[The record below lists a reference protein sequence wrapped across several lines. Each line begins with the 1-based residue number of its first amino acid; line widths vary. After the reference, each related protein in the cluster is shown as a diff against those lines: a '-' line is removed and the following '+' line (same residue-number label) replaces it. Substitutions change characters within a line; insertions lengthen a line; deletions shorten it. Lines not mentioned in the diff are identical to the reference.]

1 VSGIAGVV
9 APGGAPVDAALLGR
23 MAACIARRGPDGSG
37 ARVLEGCG
45 LAHALLATGDEDAP
59 PAQPRSLDG
68 RAWITADAR
77 IDGRDALAR
86 ALRGAGEEAR
96 AEAPAAELL
105 LRAWRAWGPACV
117 DRLLGDFAFA
127 VWDAPRR
134 TLFCARD
141 PFGVKQL
148 FYAAPA
154 GAFVFSNTLECV
166 LLHPGVGRGLD
177 DAAVA
182 DFLVHGYPQDGERTV
197 RREVRALPPGHLLE
211 VEDGRVRVRRWW
223 TLPVEE
229 PLRYR
234 RPRDYADHFVEL
246 LGAVVRDRMP
256 RGGVSIFL
264 SGGRDSPA
272 LGAMAR
278 EAVRSGERPGEIRG
292 FTAVYERLFADDEG
306 RWAALAGRAL
316 EIPITWLP
324 VDGYRVFGRFE
335 SDPLLARAEPTDSAL
350 MAIEVDQWGQAAAHA
365 RVLLTGFG
373 GDAVLRETRSRLT
386 RLALGGHPLRAA
398 FEGAQYAWHH
408 RRVPRPGVRTWLRT
422 RGTARLVGD
431 VALPPWIAPELA
443 RRAGVAERLAEQNAR
458 RPPAHPTRPEAYELL
473 ESPLWPHLFRYQDP
487 GVTQIPLEGR
497 HPFFDLRLVRFLLS
511 VPPAQWYN
519 DKGLLR
525 IGMRGRLPEAL
536 LRRPKTPLAGS
547 PLGARF
553 AAEGAAWLDGRTL
566 GPEVAPFVDAER
578 VPRATGGRMDGPA
591 DPLWLHLRPLAL
603 SLWLRRSGA

>member
-1 VSGIAGVV
+1 MSGIAGIVPP
-9 APGGAPVDAALLGR
+9 AGAPVDAELMAR
-23 MAACIARRGPDGSG
+23 MGACLAPRGPDGSG
-37 ARVLEGCG
+37 ARLLEGCG
-45 LAHALLATGDEDAP
+45 LAHALLSTGEEDAP
-59 PAQPRSLDG
+59 PAQPLSLDG
-68 RAWITADAR
+68 RAWIAADAR
-77 IDGRDALAR
+77 IDGRDELAR
-86 ALRGAGEEAR
+86 ALRGAGEEVR
-96 AEAPAAELL
+96 ADAPAAELL
-105 LRAWRAWGPACV
+105 LRAWRAWGAECV
-117 DRLLGDFAFA
+117 GRLVGDFAFA
-127 VWDAPRR
+127 LWDAPRR
-134 TLFCARD
+134 RLFCARD
-141 PFGVKQL
+141 ALGVKP
-148 FYAAPA
+148 FFFAAPA
-154 GAFVFSNTLECV
+154 GAFVFSNSLECV
-166 LLHPGVGRGLD
+166 LLHPGVGRALD

-182 DFLVHGYPQDGERTV
+182 DFLVHGYHQDLDRTV

-223 TLPVEE
+223 TPPVEE

-246 LGAVVRDRMP
+246 LGAAVRERTP

-272 LGAMAR
+272 LAAMAR
-278 EAVRSGERPGEIRG
+278 EAERSGERPGPIHG

-335 SDPLLARAEPTDSAL
+335 DPLLARPEPTDSVL

-386 RLALGGHPLRAA
+386 RLALTGHLLRAA

-408 RRVPRPGVRTWLRT
+408 RRAPRPGVRTWLRT
-422 RGTARLVGD
+422 RGTAPMVGAA
-431 VALPPWIAPELA
+431 ALPPWIAAEFA

-473 ESPLWPHLFRYQDP
+473 ASPLWPHLFLWQDP
-487 GVTQIPLEGR
+487 GVTRIPLEVR

-536 LRRPKTPLAGS
+536 LRRPKTPLAGD
-547 PLGARF
+547 PLGARA
-553 AAEGAAWLDGRTL
+553 AAEGAAWLGGRTL

-578 VPRATGGRMDGPA
+578 VPRFTGGRMDGPA

-603 SLWLRRSGA
+603 ALWLRRNGA